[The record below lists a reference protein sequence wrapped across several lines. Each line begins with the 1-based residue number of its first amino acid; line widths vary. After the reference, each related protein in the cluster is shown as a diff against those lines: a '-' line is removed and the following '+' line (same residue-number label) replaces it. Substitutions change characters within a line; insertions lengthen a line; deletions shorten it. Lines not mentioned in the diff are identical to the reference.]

1 MLYARNIV
9 FVKLKQYRYK
19 SVEAA
24 GMRIPSPEEL
34 RRLRKKAGLSQ
45 RELAR
50 LAGVSQSLIAKIEK
64 GEVNPRIST
73 LIKILRVL
81 DEGRK
86 EEPVLKY
93 MHTPVITVKPDTL
106 VCDIVEIMDRHGISQ
121 VPVIDEKN
129 RPIGTVY
136 ETTIMKTLIT
146 HKNISHLKAID
157 IMEDPLPTVTE
168 NASIRTVMQLLI
180 DYPAVLVVDKNGVKG
195 IVTKIDVIKRIVEHS
210 EKT

>member
-1 MLYARNIV
+1 MH
-9 FVKLKQYRYK
+9 
-19 SVEAA
+19 
-24 GMRIPSPEEL
+24 IPTPEEL

-73 LIKILRVL
+73 LMRILRVL
-81 DEGRK
+81 DESHK
-86 EEPVLKY
+86 EESVSKY
-93 MHTPVITVKPDTL
+93 MHIPVITVKPGTF
-106 VCDIVEIMDRHGISQ
+106 VCDIVEIMDRYGISQ
-121 VPVIDEKN
+121 VPVVDDKN

-195 IVTKIDVIKRIVEHS
+195 IVTKIDVIKRIVEQT

>member
-1 MLYARNIV
+1 
-9 FVKLKQYRYK
+9 
-19 SVEAA
+19 
-24 GMRIPSPEEL
+24 MRIPSPEEL

-81 DEGRK
+81 DESRK
-86 EEPVLKY
+86 EESVSKY
-93 MHTPVITVKPDTL
+93 MHTPVITVKPETL
-106 VCDIVEIMDRHGISQ
+106 VCDIVEIMDRHSISQ
-121 VPVIDEKN
+121 VPVVDDKN

-168 NASIRTVMQLLI
+168 DASIRTVMQLLI
-180 DYPAVLVVDKNGVKG
+180 DYPAVLVVDRNGVKG
-195 IVTKIDVIKRIVEHS
+195 IVTKIDVIKRIVEQA
-210 EKT
+210 EKA

>member
-1 MLYARNIV
+1 MH
-9 FVKLKQYRYK
+9 
-19 SVEAA
+19 
-24 GMRIPSPEEL
+24 IPSPEEL

-73 LIKILRVL
+73 LIRILRVL
-81 DEGRK
+81 DESRK
-86 EEPVLKY
+86 EESVSKY
-93 MHTPVITVKPDTL
+93 MHTPVITVKPGTL
-106 VCDIVEIMDRHGISQ
+106 VCDIVEIMDRYGISQ
-121 VPVIDEKN
+121 VPVVNDEN

-146 HKNISHLKAID
+146 HKNISHLRAID

-180 DYPAVLVVDKNGVKG
+180 DYPAVLVVDRSGVKG

-210 EKT
+210 EKA